1 MATQERALP
10 AFSAIEL
17 RGIGDLHIDQGAQTP
32 VRIEADEDAL
42 SELTTEVAGDRLVI
56 RLDPWKA
63 LRFWGASRRADF
75 YITLPELT
83 GVTVSGSGTVDMPS
97 YSAHRLEFAI
107 NGTGNVRAN
116 IGVNELK
123 LSISGS
129 GDATLTGIAH
139 KQEARIT
146 GAGNYFASGLQSRE
160 ATISIGGAGK
170 AQVQVSE
177 ALDVSIGGAG
187 TVSYS
192 GAPRVTQRI
201 GGFGKVEQ
209 VQG

>member
-1 MATQERALP
+1 MATQERVVP

-17 RGIGDLHIDQGAQTP
+17 RGIGDLHITQGDQAA
-32 VRIEADEDAL
+32 VRIEADEDVI
-42 SELTTEVAGDRLVI
+42 SEIVTEVVGDRLVI
-56 RLDPWKA
+56 RLDPWKS

-75 YITLPELT
+75 YITVPGLT
-83 GVTVSGSGTVDMPS
+83 AVTVSGSGTVDMPS
-97 YSAHRLEFAI
+97 YSAHRLEFSI

-123 LSISGS
+123 VGISGS
-129 GDATLTGIAH
+129 GDVVMTGIAH

-146 GAGNYFASGLQSRE
+146 GAGTYSALGLQSKDT
-160 ATISIGGAGK
+160 TISIGGAGK
-170 AQVQVSE
+170 ASVQVTDS
-177 ALDVSIGGAG
+177 LDVSIGGAG

-209 VQG
+209 V